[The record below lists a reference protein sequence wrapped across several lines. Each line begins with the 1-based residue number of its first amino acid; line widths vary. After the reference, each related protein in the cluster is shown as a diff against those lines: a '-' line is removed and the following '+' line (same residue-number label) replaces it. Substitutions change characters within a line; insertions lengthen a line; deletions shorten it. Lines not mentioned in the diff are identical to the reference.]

1 MATSQIRE
9 VLHEY
14 IDSADE
20 KKLEAI
26 YIVLKDSISSD
37 YAYSK
42 DEFATIYARRN
53 QFLNGEEQVLTT
65 EEFINYV
72 RQNKL

>member
-1 MATSQIRE
+1 MATPQIRE

-26 YIVLKDSISSD
+26 YTVLKDSISSD

-42 DEFATIYARRN
+42 DELATIYARRN